1 MSEMPKERWARRTAG
16 HELLAALQER
26 LIELIPQ
33 RVGALGIGEPVY
45 CLRVWYYGT
54 DVGGDRVPSLMLCPD
69 AARRR
74 VLAEKGDVAPHY
86 LWCADEV
93 CVGAYTAEINDPT
106 VSDLCRLWY
115 QRPWGRRPEEV
126 ELRPFREMVQRV
138 AARLNDLPWS
148 EYAPTTDDFV
158 VFAADASHTYCA
170 DYEEMLASVPAERI
184 ELLRSRRM
192 LGNSNWYTLSR
203 AAEDEE

>member
-1 MSEMPKERWARRTAG
+1 MPKERGAGRTVG

-54 DVGGDRVPSLMLCPD
+54 DVGLDRVPSLMLCPD

-74 VLAEKGDVAPHY
+74 VLAEKEDVAPHY
-86 LWCADEV
+86 WWCADEV
-93 CVGAYTAEINDPT
+93 GAGAYTAEINDPDGLRP
-106 VSDLCRLWY
+106 VPPLVPA
-115 QRPWGRRPEEV
+115 PWGRRPEEV

-138 AARLNDLPWS
+138 SARLNDLPWS

-170 DYEEMLASVPAERI
+170 DYEEMLASVPADRI

-192 LGNSNWYTLSR
+192 LGNSNWYTLST
-203 AAEDEE
+203 AAEVEE